1 MVAEEVRLLVI
12 AACRCRRLRRRKSPA
27 GEEINS
33 VMVETSVGR
42 EGRKMV
48 VKRKQRNGLRGR
60 V

>member
-33 VMVETSVGR
+33 VMVETLVGR
-42 EGRKMV
+42 EGRK
-48 VKRKQRNGLRGR
+48 
-60 V
+60 